1 MVGLRGG
8 VPHRPW
14 LALAVQAPPVL
25 ETAFLAASTA
35 PSLAGLDACQL
46 YVMIENV
53 EAKTVIDAV
62 DELEKVTN
70 SLLNRARTLRS
81 QRLQLKQNLT
91 GKDQELTRLEGWQ
104 ARQKEREKEVL
115 WRLEKVVK
123 ALDRMGVEA

>member
-1 MVGLRGG
+1 M
-8 VPHRPW
+8 
-14 LALAVQAPPVL
+14 
-25 ETAFLAASTA
+25 
-35 PSLAGLDACQL
+35 
-46 YVMIENV
+46 